1 VIEKLLTHSN
11 TFNKMRPLLT
21 LLFLSITSLAAI
33 AQHVLVQGGVEKTVS
48 GLEYS
53 ALLSYETKRL
63 WAAGSFYQT
72 GLSRQNTE
80 GELKQ
85 KNIFYG
91 IQLQA
96 PVVRC
101 ERMAL
106 LFNMRAGFVNRNFF
120 ALVPSVETRI
130 RVNNKVSF
138 SLGTG
143 FRMAYPALSGKLVY
157 QLF

>member
-1 VIEKLLTHSN
+1 MKLALTI
-11 TFNKMRPLLT
+11 
-21 LLFLSITSLAAI
+21 LFLSITSWTAT

-53 ALLSYETKRL
+53 ASLSYETKRL
-63 WAAGSFYQT
+63 WGAGSFYQT

-91 IQLQA
+91 VQLQA
-96 PVVRC
+96 PVVKS
-101 ERMAL
+101 ERISF

-130 RVNNKVSF
+130 RVNNKMSF